1 MNIERQKALRLLK
14 TAKGQLEGIMK
25 MIEED
30 QYCMD
35 ISNQIS
41 ASSSLLKNAQ
51 LLILKQHISGCVISA
66 VKEENGSEKIE
77 EIMTIL
83 SKIVK

>member
-25 MIEED
+25 MIEEN

-51 LLILKQHISGCVISA
+51 LLILKQHMEGCVISA
-66 VKEENGSEKIE
+66 VKEDKGSEKIE

>member
-1 MNIERQKALRLLK
+1 MNIEKQKALRLLK

-25 MIEED
+25 MIEEEK
-30 QYCMD
+30 YCVD

-51 LLILKQHISGCVISA
+51 LLILKQHMEGCVISA
-66 VKEENGSEKIE
+66 VKEDNGSEKIE
-77 EIMTIL
+77 EIMSIL